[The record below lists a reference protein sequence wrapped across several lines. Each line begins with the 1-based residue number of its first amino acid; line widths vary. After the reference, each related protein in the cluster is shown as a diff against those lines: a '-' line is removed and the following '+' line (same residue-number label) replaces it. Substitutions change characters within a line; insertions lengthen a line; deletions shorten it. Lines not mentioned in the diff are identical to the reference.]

1 MNRSIALD
9 TYFGGS
15 IMSVNT
21 IKKID
26 FKFMLLTLTLVVLS
40 CMVGFLSSVANAAE
54 EKEGELTV
62 TLAHYLDISEQLK
75 HLHAAPINYGM
86 GIADVSLTGKE
97 QDERYTAEVVNRVTL
112 EVFEDRWTAIPLI
125 QNTLPLSSVKVNGR
139 KVQLSRANQQ
149 WYWVTQKK
157 GKYQLELRYGLDSM
171 KGQFYVP
178 ILEASTQFSAV
189 IPFGGERIQ
198 VTPSSQLT
206 IATKA
211 NVHTVQASIPA
222 TSFLVLAWDGNEASG
237 YAFNKASYNALLEK
251 ESLRIDSEYQVSV
264 KGEDPVWIPLFSD
277 SQIVQRIELDGK
289 EVPLQRKGSQLM
301 ISVKGQ
307 GTHTIRARLAA
318 IVTEQNGIPSTR
330 LLVPV
335 VPINQ
340 LTMKLPGEKEIL
352 VEQAA
357 NVASIFTDEHT
368 TASTYLPAT
377 DRIVMSWQE
386 AVPEEV
392 EASLRANATNYHLFS
407 AQEGVLHAS
416 THVDYEITRG
426 ETSQLKIALP
436 LTAQVNRVAGLEG
449 TLVDW
454 RTESIQPEKGK
465 SEQQLTLFFNRPL
478 TKGDY
483 KFQID
488 YEMLLSAS
496 VLAGTQASSQQDL
509 TRGPNQKS
517 DFKLPL
523 ISLEGVSRQ
532 RGMVA
537 LLASTD
543 YTLEPTLAEGANKVG
558 ENQLP
563 AEIRKLIKL
572 KVAHTYKYSSTK
584 YTVAAPKLMAIVEV
598 PIREEG
604 KFDAVV
610 DTLLS
615 IGDVTLVGNS
625 SVEINVKSGALMF
638 LKVRLPVNVNVL
650 SLTSPALRSYEVEK
664 AENGTDFLNVAFTQ
678 EMQGQFRMDIHYER
692 IMSEGVTEISAPT
705 LGVINAEVEH
715 GRVAIEA
722 LAAVEV
728 KALQFEHLTHVEA
741 GELPRQLILKTTNPI
756 LMAYRY
762 VNPAINLLL
771 GITRH
776 QEVQTLAANI
786 DVAAYQ
792 SLVTADGLIIT
803 RASYR
808 VKNNRRQFM
817 RMALPEKSEIW
828 SLAVDGKAEKPA
840 ITATTDNQVNILI
853 KLVNSDKGF
862 PLELVYATP
871 IAAMGNFGSQTLT
884 LPQPDMVITQTGWDL
899 YLPENYQYAGI
910 TSNLDRMP
918 PHRVYAG
925 NDAVA
930 LQQAQAGPIAVNVPF
945 QGVHFGFHKLYASQI
960 EGGVYIKLR
969 YFPEGVVNWIYILM
983 SVAGVVLLLT
993 IWVKRKTKHV

>member
-1 MNRSIALD
+1 MPVD
-9 TYFGGS
+9 TL
-15 IMSVNT
+15 
-21 IKKID
+21 KKND
-26 FKFMLLTLTLVVLS
+26 FTFLLLTVKLMMLSFMLGL
-40 CMVGFLSSVANAAE
+40 FASVANAAE

-62 TLAHYLDISEQLK
+62 SLAHYLDISEQLK
-75 HLHAAPINYGM
+75 HIHSAPINYGM
-86 GIADVSLTGKE
+86 GIAEISLSGKE
-97 QDERYTAEVVNRVTL
+97 IDEKYTAEVVNRVTI

-157 GKYQLELRYGLDSM
+157 GKYQLELRYGLDSSN
-171 KGQFYVP
+171 GQFYVP
-178 ILEASTQFSAV
+178 MLEAATQFTAV

-206 IATKA
+206 VSSKS

-222 TSFLVLAWDGNEASG
+222 TSFLVLAWDGDEASS
-237 YAFNKASYNALLEK
+237 YAFNKANYNAHLENDA
-251 ESLRIDSEYQVSV
+251 LQIAAEYQVSI
-264 KGEDPVWIPLFSD
+264 KGESPVWIPLFSD
-277 SQIVQRIELDGK
+277 SQIVQDIQLDGK

-301 ISVKGQ
+301 LNVEGH
-307 GTHTIRARLAA
+307 GVHVIRAQLAA
-318 IVTEQNGIPSTR
+318 TVTEQQGIPSTR
-330 LLVPV
+330 LSVPV

-352 VEQAA
+352 VKQAA
-357 NVASIFTDEHT
+357 NVSSTFSKEHT
-368 TASTYLPAT
+368 VASTFLPAT
-377 DRIVMSWQE
+377 DLIEMSWRE

-407 AQEGVLHAS
+407 AQEGVLRAS
-416 THVDYEITRG
+416 AHVYYEITRG

-436 LTAQVNRVAGLEG
+436 MAAQVNRVTGLEG
-449 TLVDW
+449 TLADW
-454 RTESIQPEKGK
+454 RTEILQQENKK
-465 SEQQLTLFFNRPL
+465 SEQLLTLFFNRPL
-478 TKGDY
+478 VKGDY
-483 KFQID
+483 KIQID
-488 YEMLLSAS
+488 YEMLLSAN
-496 VLAGTQASSQQDL
+496 VLAGTQDDSPKL
-509 TRGPNQKS
+509 TKQATTKQENHTKA

-523 ISLEGVSRQ
+523 LSLEGVSRQ

-537 LLASTD
+537 LLASAD

-563 AEIRKLIKL
+563 ADIRKLINL

-584 YTVAAPKLMAIVEV
+584 YTIAAPKLMAVVEV
-598 PIREEG
+598 PVREEG

-615 IGDVTLVGNS
+615 IGDVTLIGNS
-625 SVEINVKSGALMF
+625 SVEINVKSGTLMF
-638 LKVRLPVNVNVL
+638 LKLQLPEDVNVL
-650 SLTSPALRSYEVEK
+650 SLTSPALRSYGVEK
-664 AENGTDFLNVAFTQ
+664 SEDGIDYLNVDFTQ

-705 LGVINAEVEH
+705 LGVVNAEVEH

-792 SLVTADGLIIT
+792 SLVTADGLMIT

-828 SLAVDGKAEKPA
+828 SLSVDGKAEKPA

-871 IAAMGNFGSQTLT
+871 IAAMGSWGSHTLT

-910 TSNLDRMP
+910 STNLDSLP
-918 PHRVYAG
+918 PHQVYSG
-925 NDAVA
+925 DKSIPVH
-930 LQQAQAGPIAVNVPF
+930 QAQAGPIAVDVPF
-945 QGVHFGFHKLYASQI
+945 QGIHFGFNKLYASQI
-960 EGGVYIKLR
+960 GGGVYVKLH
-969 YFPEGVVNWIYILM
+969 YFPEGVVNWVYLLIA
-983 SVAGVVLLLT
+983 VAGVVFVLVL
-993 IWVKRKTKHV
+993 WRNYKSK